1 MTLPVP
7 KSSELPDPDSE
18 AAERR
23 PDLDGLLLLLEVAN
37 PGFLHGMEDALEAA
51 HPDGPQAY
59 GRPLSGRRPRKGG
72 LWTWTP
78 ENGSQER
85 REQKAR
91 TLIIGSINLF
101 LQQPLR
107 KLFKNPCSQAELN
120 KIVPFGFSLQRQK
133 MVFFLPS
140 K

>member
-23 PDLDGLLLLLEVAN
+23 PDLDGRLLLLEVAN

-59 GRPLSGRRPRKGG
+59 GRPRSGRRPRKGG

-85 REQKAR
+85 REQKAHA
-91 TLIIGSINLF
+91 LIIGSINVS
-101 LQQPLR
+101 LQQPLS
-107 KLFKNPCSQAELN
+107 KLSEIFIS
-120 KIVPFGFSLQRQK
+120 
-133 MVFFLPS
+133 
-140 K
+140 

>member
-51 HPDGPQAY
+51 HPDGPSPIRSSPSERRLVDMDA
-59 GRPLSGRRPRKGG
+59 RKWLSG
-72 LWTWTP
+72 TP
-78 ENGSQER
+78 
-85 REQKAR
+85 
-91 TLIIGSINLF
+91 
-101 LQQPLR
+101 
-107 KLFKNPCSQAELN
+107 
-120 KIVPFGFSLQRQK
+120 
-133 MVFFLPS
+133 
-140 K
+140 

>member
-51 HPDGPQAY
+51 HPDVWTSPIRSSTSERRLVDMDA
-59 GRPLSGRRPRKGG
+59 RKWLSG
-72 LWTWTP
+72 TP
-78 ENGSQER
+78 
-85 REQKAR
+85 
-91 TLIIGSINLF
+91 
-101 LQQPLR
+101 
-107 KLFKNPCSQAELN
+107 
-120 KIVPFGFSLQRQK
+120 
-133 MVFFLPS
+133 
-140 K
+140 

>member
-18 AAERR
+18 VAERR

-78 ENGSQER
+78 ENGS
-85 REQKAR
+85 
-91 TLIIGSINLF
+91 
-101 LQQPLR
+101 
-107 KLFKNPCSQAELN
+107 
-120 KIVPFGFSLQRQK
+120 
-133 MVFFLPS
+133 
-140 K
+140 

>member
-1 MTLPVP
+1 MPLPVP

-91 TLIIGSINLF
+91 ALIIGSINLS
-101 LQQPLR
+101 LQQPLS
-107 KLFKNPCSQAELN
+107 KLSEIFIS
-120 KIVPFGFSLQRQK
+120 
-133 MVFFLPS
+133 
-140 K
+140 

>member
-51 HPDGPQAY
+51 HPDSPQAY

-91 TLIIGSINLF
+91 ALIIGSINLF
-101 LQQPLR
+101 LQQPLSKLSEIFR
-107 KLFKNPCSQAELN
+107 KLFKNPRCQAGWN
-120 KIVPFGFSLQRQK
+120 KNVLFGFS
-133 MVFFLPS
+133 
-140 K
+140 

>member
-59 GRPLSGRRPRKGG
+59 GRPLSRSSTSERRLVDMDAR
-72 LWTWTP
+72 
-78 ENGSQER
+78 NDSQER
-85 REQKAR
+85 REQKACAS
-91 TLIIGSINLF
+91 IIGSINLSM
-101 LQQPLR
+101 QQPLS
-107 KLFKNPCSQAELN
+107 KLSEIFIS
-120 KIVPFGFSLQRQK
+120 
-133 MVFFLPS
+133 
-140 K
+140 

>member
-107 KLFKNPCSQAELN
+107 KLFKSPCSQAELN